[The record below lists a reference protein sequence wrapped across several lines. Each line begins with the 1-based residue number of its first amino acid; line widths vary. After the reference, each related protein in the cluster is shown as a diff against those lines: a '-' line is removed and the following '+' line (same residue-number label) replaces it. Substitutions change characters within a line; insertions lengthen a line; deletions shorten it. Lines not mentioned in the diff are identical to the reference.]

1 MLFHWLNPLERSPK
15 MNSYLVEKLFSF
27 IVYFDIVYYIDIM
40 DAMANLITEAYSYF
54 MGKPSPYA
62 L

>member
-27 IVYFDIVYYIDIM
+27 IVYFDIVVM